1 MFSGNNLDHLNM
13 NAKITTALRLH
24 LTTIRVSLSILASRL
39 PQFFLRGP
47 RYVLWGLRN
56 RSACDFL
63 LVEILLHSSSYGRCF
78 SQKCSPWEYCLLVLP
93 QHNCPHCP
101 AHWHRGERMSC
112 PHPLGGLVTA
122 SWGDIACIQS
132 LKVYQE
138 GTDTT
143 PFPHFLISKL
153 LLCKQVGGET
163 PIITR
168 ISSSFREKN
177 PKYP

>member
-1 MFSGNNLDHLNM
+1 MPKLQPLLDSISQPLECHSQSLPQGSLSFFWGVLDVSCGGSGTGQHVISSLWRFCCIPALTEGASATSVRRGSTASWFSHS
-13 NAKITTALRLH
+13 TTAP
-24 LTTIRVSLSILASRL
+24 TA
-39 PQFFLRGP
+39 P
-47 RYVLWGLRN
+47 RT
-56 RSACDFL
+56 D
-63 LVEILLHSSSYGRCF
+63 
-78 SQKCSPWEYCLLVLP
+78 
-93 QHNCPHCP
+93 
-101 AHWHRGERMSC
+101 RGERMSF